1 MMLAPFIQAVPLL
14 EMIEAAGYEAYF
26 VGGSVRDSLLGREIS
41 DVDIATS
48 ALPEELKSIFP
59 YTADV
64 GIEHGTILVIYN
76 GEPYEITTFRTESGY
91 SDYRRPD
98 QVEFIRSLKEDLKRR
113 DFTMNAIAMDKTGN
127 LIDPFNGKQAITTK
141 QIITVGNPE
150 ERFGEDALRMMR
162 AVRFVSQLNFSIERE
177 TLSALAHTP
186 HLLGNIAVERKLT
199 EFEKLLV
206 GPSSNKAISILVK
219 TGLFNYLPGLVGKA
233 ESFNKMAQCNLSCL
247 SKPELWTLLIH
258 QMGLNERKASEF
270 LRQWKLPVKKI
281 KQILKTLQWVH
292 YRLENQWTRL
302 AAYDAGIEYMLSA
315 ERVLK
320 SLTGQRTSSIAELHK
335 LFDQLP
341 IKNRSDLNLT
351 GTDLI
356 SWFKE
361 KPGPWVNHYLRLIE
375 EMVII
380 GEVANV
386 KADIREWLN
395 NCNQKLEKD

>member
-1 MMLAPFIQAVPLL
+1 MLAPFIQAVPLL

-48 ALPEELKSIFP
+48 ALPEELKAIFP
-59 YTADV
+59 HTADV

-91 SDYRRPD
+91 SDNRRPD
-98 QVEFIRSLKEDLKRR
+98 QVKFIRSLKEDLKRR

-127 LIDPFNGKQAITTK
+127 LIDPFNGKHAITTK

-162 AVRFVSQLNFSIERE
+162 AVRFVSQLNFSIEKE

-186 HLLGNIAVERKLT
+186 HLLGNIAVERKLM

-206 GPSSNKAISILVK
+206 GPSSNKAISILVQ
-219 TGLFNYLPGLVGKA
+219 TGLFNYLPGLIGNA
-233 ESFNKMAQCNLSCL
+233 ESFKRMAKCELSGL

-258 QMGLNERKASEF
+258 QMGLYEGEASEF
-270 LRQWKLPVKKI
+270 LRKWKLPVKKI

-292 YRLENQWTRL
+292 YRLENEWTRL
-302 AAYDAGIEYMLSA
+302 AAYDAGIEFMLSA

-320 SLTGQRTSSIAELHK
+320 SLTRQKTSSKAELQEI
-335 LFDQLP
+335 FDQLP

-356 SWFKE
+356 AWFKE

-375 EMVII
+375 EKVIF